1 MITIPNTLTD
11 RKAHLIQT
19 LTGISTGSIILPA
32 PYAGLCWNIRRLCSF
47 RLGGWMKFEPEAY
60 ELLAG
65 WQYFSGHLAYPI
77 ASAGSNSPKDEY
89 TKHIKSNSPLW
100 NRYTTYGCRR
110 FNLAGYL
117 TKQLV
122 DIPASKLSSYFK

>member
-100 NRYTTYGCRR
+100 NRYTT
-110 FNLAGYL
+110 L
-117 TKQLV
+117 
-122 DIPASKLSSYFK
+122 I